1 MRFIKLRDTRAQPEW
16 LGFINRNTNLIMI
29 LVYNYFIGHSY
40 LVTFAFLVTLFR
52 NGNEPEK
59 RVC

>member
-1 MRFIKLRDTRAQPEW
+1 MRFMNSETR
-16 LGFINRNTNLIMI
+16 GFINCNTNLMI
-29 LVYNYFIGHSY
+29 LVYNYFIARGHCY